1 MQPFIVDVVL
11 YYLDFFEMGEEHR
24 KCDHEDTGSEL
35 EEPVAAWHWKG
46 PLVELLKSFSKNQY
60 TTASRKHTKVLTRKN
75 PNKTTC
81 SKQMNRRNNKN
92 QKVGLKSTFLQG
104 KGSRHLQ
111 LGATVLETGLNGVL
125 GFRCFFL
132 NINNNAVLYIALNI
146 LACGADSLNYR
157 LITLLSKEVE

>member
-11 YYLDFFEMGEEHR
+11 YYSNFFEMGREHR

-35 EEPVAAWHWKG
+35 EEPVAAWHWNG

-81 SKQMNRRNNKN
+81 SKLMNRRNNKN

-104 KGSRHLQ
+104 KGSRHLR
-111 LGATVLETGLNGVL
+111 LGTTVLETGLNGVL
-125 GFRCFFL
+125 GFRCFF
-132 NINNNAVLYIALNI
+132 
-146 LACGADSLNYR
+146 
-157 LITLLSKEVE
+157 SKHK